1 VRAIV
6 NVADAPRVSGDDLVA
21 VAAGGVAAL
30 ASRRPGAPDASEGEL
45 RAHDAIAHRVHDRAP
60 SLPSRFGQLYSD
72 EAALADALRTR
83 AAALETTLASIGT
96 RVELSITLSWGE
108 PRAVPNARDVS
119 SGRAYL
125 EIGVARERERREAE
139 DLATRLVAE
148 LAVEPAFIRQRCC
161 PRDGVAAIVTLLVTR
176 EEVNAV
182 RHRAQEFAERTR
194 VVRADVYGPLP
205 PYTFAS

>member
-6 NVADAPRVSGDDLVA
+6 NVADAPRVSGDELVA

-30 ASRRPGAPDASEGEL
+30 A
-45 RAHDAIAHRVHDRAP
+45 
-60 SLPSRFGQLYSD
+60 
-72 EAALADALRTR
+72 DALRAQ
-83 AAALETTLASIGT
+83 AAALETTLARVGA
-96 RVELSITLSWGE
+96 RVELSITLSWRE
-108 PRAVPNARDVS
+108 PREVPNARDVS

-139 DLATRLVAE
+139 DIAARLVAE

-176 EEVNAV
+176 EEVSAL

-194 VVRADVYGPLP
+194 VVRVDTYGPLP